1 MVRVILP
8 MWFSI
13 IMDFYLFGSRHE
25 ISVLMPNFSIGSSF
39 CRRGDLDLHKVSQAY
54 GIRIK
59 SHLALAEQLPDV
71 SFCIDHEHEVIELA
85 NDDKC
90 EEISDQV

>member
-1 MVRVILP
+1 
-8 MWFSI
+8 
-13 IMDFYLFGSRHE
+13 MDFYLFGSRHE
-25 ISVLMPNFSIGSSF
+25 ISVLIINFSIGSSF
-39 CRRGDLDLHKVSQAY
+39 CRRGDLDLNKVSQAY

-59 SHLALAEQLPDV
+59 CHLALAEQLPDV
-71 SFCIDHEHEVIELA
+71 SFGIDHEHEVIELA